1 MSFRYRLAPKHTFPT
16 QFHDCYAVVKNVLTT
31 ADKYGIDSNRVVVA
45 GDSAGG
51 NLATAIAL
59 KLRDENLRLAA
70 QVRKKVLNLVPKVLS
85 HLSQSL
91 SPLPPLP
98 PPPLSL
104 SLSLLLFWHKERMK
118 ETTSEGIAGKRAEH
132 ERAIER

>member
-91 SPLPPLP
+91 SPRPPRP
-98 PPPLSL
+98 PPPPL